1 MALIVADRVQETCA
15 APGTS
20 TATLLGA
27 VTQYQSFSSAIGA
40 NNTTFYVIA
49 DQAGL
54 NWEVGL
60 GTIGATGLTLA
71 RTTILASSNG
81 GSIVNFSTG
90 IQNVWCDYSAV
101 KAIYKDASGNISNL
115 DGSIST
121 VKSINFNPTTPTV
134 TDVEGLMYWNDA
146 DSAKTMNIVM
156 ASGAVVQQVG
166 QEQYYRIK
174 ASSAITNGQ
183 VIMFSGTVGA
193 SGGLYGA
200 PATGLT
206 AATASYIMG
215 IATENIALNAWG
227 YVTSFGLVRG
237 INTTGGAESWVD
249 GDILYYNPSVAGG
262 LTKTLPT
269 APNAKVQVAAVVHAA
284 SGGSGSLFIRPSFG
298 GILGQYEGDVGFTSI
313 AAGNLIRRNAGNT
326 AWENVATIPNSNLA
340 NSSITING
348 SAISL
353 GGTVSVGTVT
363 STSVVSANGFAGTV
377 ATDTTTPAITISTT
391 ITGIIKGNGT
401 AISAATSGTDY
412 SAGTSALSTGILKST
427 TTTGALTI
435 AVAADFPTLN
445 QDTTGTAAKTNA
457 LNSATTVVNVSSA
470 TAPIAGQVLTA
481 TSSTAA
487 TWQSPAGF
495 PSGGIII
502 WSGAS
507 TAIPS
512 GWYLCD
518 GANGTPDLRDRFIVG
533 AGSTYAVGATGGS
546 ANATLP
552 SHTHTGSFTGTAMAT
567 HNHSASFTGTS
578 VTPAGS
584 VTNTAIS
591 AGTPAGSV
599 SSSFT
604 GSALGTHGHS
614 ISDPGHFHELK
625 AGSGGGSA
633 NIGRSNTSLTTS
645 VYSQSKTTGISVVAA
660 SAGTPSGSVSSS
672 FTGTALATHN
682 HTAAFVGTAFTP
694 SGSVTNTAIS
704 AGTPAGSV
712 SNSTE
717 GASATNANL
726 PPYYALCYIMK
737 S

>member
-15 APGTS
+15 APGTG
-20 TATLLGA
+20 TVTLLGA

-49 DQAGL
+49 DQSGI
-54 NWEVGL
+54 NWEVGI

-71 RTTILASSNG
+71 RTNILASSNG
-81 GSIVNFSTG
+81 GSIVNFSAG
-90 IQNVWCDYSAV
+90 LQNVWCDYSAV
-101 KAIYKDASGNISNL
+101 KAIFKDAAGNISNL

-121 VKSINFNPTTPTV
+121 VKSINFNATTPTV

-166 QEQYYRIK
+166 EEQYYRIK

-215 IATENIALNAWG
+215 IATEDIALNAWG

-363 STSVVSANGFAGTV
+363 SVAASVPTGLSISGSPITGSGTL
-377 ATDTTTPAITISTT
+377 AITYTAGYAIPTT
-391 ITGIIKGNGT
+391 AKQTEWD
-401 AISAATSGTDY
+401 TSYTY
-412 SAGTSALSTGILKST
+412 R
-427 TTTGALTI
+427 
-435 AVAADFPTLN
+435 V
-445 QDTTGTAAKTNA
+445 
-457 LNSATTVVNVSSA
+457 
-470 TAPIAGQVLTA
+470 
-481 TSSTAA
+481 
-487 TWQSPAGF
+487 

-512 GWYLCD
+512 GWFLCD
-518 GANGTPDLRDRFIVG
+518 GLNGTPDLRDRFVVG

-546 ANATLP
+546 ANATLV
-552 SHTHTGSFTGTAMAT
+552 SHTHTATSTFTGNALGTHNHTASFSGTSVTPAGSISSTFTGTSVTPAG
-567 HNHSASFTGTS
+567 SVSSSFTGTS

-584 VTNTAIS
+584 VSSSFTGSALATHNHTASFSGSALGTHTHTATSTVTDPGHFHDLPGNTSSGSIRQTQIGVNATSVLATSSTKVTGITVGTTNTSESAGTPAGTVTNTAIS

-604 GSALGTHGHS
+604 GTA
-614 ISDPGHFHELK
+614 F
-625 AGSGGGSA
+625 
-633 NIGRSNTSLTTS
+633 
-645 VYSQSKTTGISVVAA
+645 
-660 SAGTPSGSVSSS
+660 TPAGSVSSS
-672 FTGTALATHN
+672 FTGTAFTPAGSVSSTF
-682 HTAAFVGTAFTP
+682 TGTAFTP
-694 SGSVTNTAIS
+694 AGSVTNTAIT
-704 AGTPAGSV
+704 AGTPTGSV
-712 SNSTE
+712 STSNSTE
-717 GASATNANL
+717 GSSATNANL